1 MYTKLGMRMSDIAY
15 LYHCRRSTISSVLR
29 SNGIRTNNMGRTVN
43 RILNTEYFDNID
55 TEKKAYLLGFITADG
70 SVTYRKDREYGKVL
84 RLEVQ
89 ERDECVIDLLISELN
104 SESKKYY
111 REKNNKRSVQ
121 VNINSSE
128 IVESLS
134 KYGVIPNKTY
144 LMANLY
150 RELGENFE
158 RHYLRGLFDGDG
170 SIYFSDG
177 IPHCSFVEGIESVVI
192 DFRDMINKNS
202 NLKNTVKIQEN
213 NGVYRAVWNGRKSF
227 CMLRYLYEGSSIF
240 LPRKKHLF
248 ENIKNIYE

>member
-1 MYTKLGMRMSDIAY
+1 MSDIAD

-158 RHYLRGLFDGDG
+158 KHYLRGLFDGDG
-170 SIYFSDG
+170 SIYFSNG

-213 NGVYRAVWNGRKSF
+213 NGVYRAVWNRRKSF
-227 CMLRYLYEGSSIF
+227 CMLRYQYEGASIF